1 MIKSTIKDV
10 ARVAGVSDTTVSLAF
25 QPNSRISERTRAR
38 VLSVA
43 AQLSYAPNLAAKNL
57 RNGSSRTIGFVVN
70 DVLNPFYLQMFRK
83 AEDIALQHGYGV
95 IFAGSNWSAEK
106 ERHLFEQMIQ
116 MRVCGMVLCL
126 CEKSSD
132 GIATLDR
139 FSVPY
144 IAVDS
149 YPGWYA
155 GSYVANDFCMAGE
168 LAAKHL
174 LVQGCRRPAYF
185 TADRA
190 MNNLSAFIEMQKSFI
205 AYFNRKG
212 IEITQADVI
221 EAGLCIQG
229 GRDAFER
236 ISVQG
241 KRYDGIFCANDFC
254 AMGVLEA
261 AEKHGIIPGKDIAVI
276 GIDDTEVSGFSKIS
290 LTSIRQPYNRLAAIA
305 MEELIKAIQADSI
318 PNVKR
323 KLPAELMV
331 RNSSKLE
338 S

>member
-1 MIKSTIKDV
+1 M
-10 ARVAGVSDTTVSLAF
+10 SLR
-25 QPNSRISERTRAR
+25 Q
-38 VLSVA
+38 
-43 AQLSYAPNLAAKNL
+43 
-57 RNGSSRTIGFVVN
+57 GF
-70 DVLNPFYLQMFRK
+70 
-83 AEDIALQHGYGV
+83 
-95 IFAGSNWSAEK
+95 
-106 ERHLFEQMIQ
+106 
-116 MRVCGMVLCL
+116 
-126 CEKSSD
+126 
-132 GIATLDR
+132 
-139 FSVPY
+139 
-144 IAVDS
+144 
-149 YPGWYA
+149 
-155 GSYVANDFCMAGE
+155 
-168 LAAKHL
+168 
-174 LVQGCRRPAYF
+174 AY
-185 TADRA
+185 R
-190 MNNLSAFIEMQKSFI
+190 
-205 AYFNRKG
+205 
-212 IEITQADVI
+212 
-221 EAGLCIQG
+221 G